1 MQHQL
6 ILVVG
11 VLLSSCL
18 PGEAQTLATQV
29 FLAQARPEPTTM
41 LVRALPNHFP
51 SNVSPAS
58 RLPRTPVAQFT
69 VLVIPAYE
77 PDRSLESRSLVEV
90 VRTLF
95 VTESRLVVI
104 QFWRGRLRLDG
115 FDSTLHMQ
123 NVQLSPSGSGGPPPS
138 YDQAGVASSV
148 DLDGISLGF
157 RFGRDAQTRRQ
168 PQVWRCLAWIMG
180 KSRGCPL

>member
-29 FLAQARPEPTTM
+29 FLAPARAEPTTM
-41 LVRALPNHFP
+41 LVRALPTPFP
-51 SNVSPAS
+51 PNVSLPS

-77 PDRSLESRSLVEV
+77 PDRSQESRLLVEV

-104 QFWRGRLRLDG
+104 QFWRGRLRLDALDG
-115 FDSTLHMQ
+115 TLHMQ
-123 NVQLSPSGSGGPPPS
+123 NVQFGASGSGGPPPS
-138 YDQAGVASSV
+138 HDQTGVASSV
-148 DLDGISLGF
+148 GLDGISLG
-157 RFGRDAQTRRQ
+157 
-168 PQVWRCLAWIMG
+168 
-180 KSRGCPL
+180 

>member
-29 FLAQARPEPTTM
+29 FLAEARPEPATM
-41 LVRALPNHFP
+41 SVRAFPNHSP
-51 SNVSPAS
+51 PNVSLAS
-58 RLPRTPVAQFT
+58 RLLRTPVAQVT

-77 PDRSLESRSLVEV
+77 PDRSQESRLLVEV

-115 FDSTLHMQ
+115 FDGTLHMQ
-123 NVQLSPSGSGGPPPS
+123 NVQLGASGSGGPPPS
-138 YDQAGVASSV
+138 HDQAGLASSGG
-148 DLDGISLGF
+148 LEGISLGF
-157 RFGRDAQTRRQ
+157 CFR
-168 PQVWRCLAWIMG
+168 
-180 KSRGCPL
+180 